1 MDCVHNVLKEEWG
14 KRFNFIGWFNFSFPS
29 RIGMPGELT
38 KYVNCDL
45 VKCSALSNWKDYFH
59 SVSSVNYTLVQNLAF
74 YSDSW
79 IIFFNQ
85 FRHFFSFHIN
95 LYNVLNRTIFSKSW
109 TKNDTAFMYAQSHI
123 HILQSS
129 IYSASASASASY
141 MPMHLIKQHFW
152 LGLKESWQ
160 NKNTPEALKNN
171 FRMK

>member
-1 MDCVHNVLKEEWG
+1 MGCVHNVLKEEWG

-45 VKCSALSNWKDYFH
+45 VKCSSLKLERLFSFREFSELHTCTKFSILFWQLNHIFQPI
-59 SVSSVNYTLVQNLAF
+59 SAF
-74 YSDSW
+74 
-79 IIFFNQ
+79 F
-85 FRHFFSFHIN
+85 FHIN

-129 IYSASASASASY
+129 IYSASASASY
-141 MPMHLIKQHFW
+141 MPMHLIKQHFL